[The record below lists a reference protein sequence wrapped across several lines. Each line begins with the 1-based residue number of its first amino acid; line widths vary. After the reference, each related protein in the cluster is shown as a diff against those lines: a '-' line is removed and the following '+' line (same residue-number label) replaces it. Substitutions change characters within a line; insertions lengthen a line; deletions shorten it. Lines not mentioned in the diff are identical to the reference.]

1 MPNVSVTA
9 LRGTLATLT
18 DDPFLVDP
26 AKAFLHEPDGLIVCR
41 DGVIEAVGP
50 YGSVWNS
57 LPADTPIT
65 DYSGCSSLRFIDTHA
80 HYVQSGA
87 SPPGKQLLQ
96 WVNDYIYAVEEGFAD
111 ETHARDSRRFSAMR
125 SSATA

>member
-26 AKAFLHEPDGLIVCR
+26 ATAFLHEPDALIVCR
-41 DGVIEAVGP
+41 DSVIEAVGP

-65 DYSGCSSLRFIDTHA
+65 DYSHPRALHA
-80 HYVQSGA
+80 KRDIAGQA
-87 SPPGKQLLQ
+87 APQ
-96 WVNDYIYAVEEGFAD
+96 WVSNYIYAVEEGFAD
-111 ETHARDSRRFSAMR
+111 ETHARAVAAFFCDALLRNGMT
-125 SSATA
+125 TACV